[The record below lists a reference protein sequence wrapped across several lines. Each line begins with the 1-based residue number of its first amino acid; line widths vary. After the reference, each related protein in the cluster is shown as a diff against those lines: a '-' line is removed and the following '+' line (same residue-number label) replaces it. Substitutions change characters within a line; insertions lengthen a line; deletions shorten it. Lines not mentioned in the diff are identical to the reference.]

1 MSVDLF
7 NHLYFFPQIDLLS
20 SRLSEKLVLHVLKF
34 VGAEIESSKH
44 IGFYAQWSHFILMH
58 HGLWIRRKWK
68 ELLPVL
74 NQLQK
79 GMRQYKKHVKLRGHI
94 TYIFC
99 DLTSF
104 YSFVILGLTGKVADL
119 SELCDRN
126 EQTVNFL
133 LTMAKLK
140 KDRKIQKL
148 AKKAKVISDDQDEIL
163 ETGSDDE
170 EMEHETV
177 QGELE
182 NLQAKWSDED
192 AD

>member
-1 MSVDLF
+1 M
-7 NHLYFFPQIDLLS
+7 
-20 SRLSEKLVLHVLKF
+20 
-34 VGAEIESSKH
+34 
-44 IGFYAQWSHFILMH
+44 
-58 HGLWIRRKWK
+58 
-68 ELLPVL
+68 
-74 NQLQK
+74 
-79 GMRQYKKHVKLRGHI
+79 
-94 TYIFC
+94 T
-99 DLTSF
+99 
-104 YSFVILGLTGKVADL
+104 DL

-140 KDRKIQKL
+140 KDRK
-148 AKKAKVISDDQDEIL
+148 KAKVISDDQDEII

-192 AD
+192 ED

>member
-1 MSVDLF
+1 M
-7 NHLYFFPQIDLLS
+7 
-20 SRLSEKLVLHVLKF
+20 
-34 VGAEIESSKH
+34 
-44 IGFYAQWSHFILMH
+44 
-58 HGLWIRRKWK
+58 
-68 ELLPVL
+68 
-74 NQLQK
+74 
-79 GMRQYKKHVKLRGHI
+79 
-94 TYIFC
+94 
-99 DLTSF
+99 TSF
-104 YSFVILGLTGKVADL
+104 FSFLFLGLTGKVADL

-140 KDRKIQKL
+140 KDKKSQKL
-148 AKKAKVISDDQDEIL
+148 AEKAKLISDDQDEIL

-177 QGELE
+177 QGELG

>member
-1 MSVDLF
+1 M
-7 NHLYFFPQIDLLS
+7 
-20 SRLSEKLVLHVLKF
+20 
-34 VGAEIESSKH
+34 
-44 IGFYAQWSHFILMH
+44 
-58 HGLWIRRKWK
+58 
-68 ELLPVL
+68 
-74 NQLQK
+74 
-79 GMRQYKKHVKLRGHI
+79 
-94 TYIFC
+94 
-99 DLTSF
+99 
-104 YSFVILGLTGKVADL
+104 ADL

-140 KDRKIQKL
+140 KDRKVQDL
-148 AKKAKVISDDQDEIL
+148 AKKVISDDQDEIL

-177 QGELE
+177 QGELG

>member
-79 GMRQYKKHVKLRGHI
+79 GIHQYKKRCETRRSHNIHI
-94 TYIFC
+94 
-99 DLTSF
+99 
-104 YSFVILGLTGKVADL
+104 VI
-119 SELCDRN
+119 
-126 EQTVNFL
+126 
-133 LTMAKLK
+133 
-140 KDRKIQKL
+140 
-148 AKKAKVISDDQDEIL
+148 
-163 ETGSDDE
+163 
-170 EMEHETV
+170 
-177 QGELE
+177 
-182 NLQAKWSDED
+182 
-192 AD
+192 

>member
-1 MSVDLF
+1 M
-7 NHLYFFPQIDLLS
+7 
-20 SRLSEKLVLHVLKF
+20 
-34 VGAEIESSKH
+34 
-44 IGFYAQWSHFILMH
+44 
-58 HGLWIRRKWK
+58 
-68 ELLPVL
+68 
-74 NQLQK
+74 
-79 GMRQYKKHVKLRGHI
+79 
-94 TYIFC
+94 
-99 DLTSF
+99 
-104 YSFVILGLTGKVADL
+104 ADL

-140 KDRKIQKL
+140 KDKKSQKL
-148 AKKAKVISDDQDEIL
+148 AEKAKLISDDQDETL

-177 QGELE
+177 QGELG

>member
-1 MSVDLF
+1 M
-7 NHLYFFPQIDLLS
+7 
-20 SRLSEKLVLHVLKF
+20 
-34 VGAEIESSKH
+34 
-44 IGFYAQWSHFILMH
+44 
-58 HGLWIRRKWK
+58 
-68 ELLPVL
+68 
-74 NQLQK
+74 
-79 GMRQYKKHVKLRGHI
+79 
-94 TYIFC
+94 
-99 DLTSF
+99 TSF
-104 YSFVILGLTGKVADL
+104 FSFLFLGLTGKVADL

-140 KDRKIQKL
+140 KDRKVQDL
-148 AKKAKVISDDQDEIL
+148 AKKVISDDQDEIL

-177 QGELE
+177 QGELG

>member
-1 MSVDLF
+1 M
-7 NHLYFFPQIDLLS
+7 
-20 SRLSEKLVLHVLKF
+20 
-34 VGAEIESSKH
+34 
-44 IGFYAQWSHFILMH
+44 
-58 HGLWIRRKWK
+58 
-68 ELLPVL
+68 
-74 NQLQK
+74 
-79 GMRQYKKHVKLRGHI
+79 
-94 TYIFC
+94 
-99 DLTSF
+99 
-104 YSFVILGLTGKVADL
+104 ADL

-140 KDRKIQKL
+140 KDRKSQKL
-148 AKKAKVISDDQDEIL
+148 EEKAKVISDGQDEIL

-177 QGELE
+177 QDELG

>member
-1 MSVDLF
+1 M
-7 NHLYFFPQIDLLS
+7 
-20 SRLSEKLVLHVLKF
+20 
-34 VGAEIESSKH
+34 
-44 IGFYAQWSHFILMH
+44 
-58 HGLWIRRKWK
+58 
-68 ELLPVL
+68 
-74 NQLQK
+74 
-79 GMRQYKKHVKLRGHI
+79 
-94 TYIFC
+94 T
-99 DLTSF
+99 
-104 YSFVILGLTGKVADL
+104 DL

-140 KDRKIQKL
+140 KDRK
-148 AKKAKVISDDQDEIL
+148 KAKVISDDQDVII

-192 AD
+192 ED

>member
-1 MSVDLF
+1 M
-7 NHLYFFPQIDLLS
+7 
-20 SRLSEKLVLHVLKF
+20 
-34 VGAEIESSKH
+34 
-44 IGFYAQWSHFILMH
+44 
-58 HGLWIRRKWK
+58 
-68 ELLPVL
+68 
-74 NQLQK
+74 
-79 GMRQYKKHVKLRGHI
+79 
-94 TYIFC
+94 
-99 DLTSF
+99 
-104 YSFVILGLTGKVADL
+104 ADL

-140 KDRKIQKL
+140 KDRKSQKL
-148 AKKAKVISDDQDEIL
+148 AEKVISDDQDEIL

-177 QGELE
+177 QGELG

>member
-1 MSVDLF
+1 
-7 NHLYFFPQIDLLS
+7 
-20 SRLSEKLVLHVLKF
+20 
-34 VGAEIESSKH
+34 
-44 IGFYAQWSHFILMH
+44 
-58 HGLWIRRKWK
+58 
-68 ELLPVL
+68 
-74 NQLQK
+74 
-79 GMRQYKKHVKLRGHI
+79 
-94 TYIFC
+94 
-99 DLTSF
+99 
-104 YSFVILGLTGKVADL
+104 
-119 SELCDRN
+119 
-126 EQTVNFL
+126 
-133 LTMAKLK
+133 MAKLK